1 MHDELANNAKF
12 ILLTE
17 ATWER
22 PEGFIDPPD
31 DQTNQENNNTN
42 EANQTIEKAS
52 EEYSSTN
59 RSTNLSKDCS
69 KQRVDPYGS
78 WTTVRVW

>member
-31 DQTNQENNNTN
+31 DQTNQENKYLALNIILRIGCT
-42 EANQTIEKAS
+42 ALRFYLVI
-52 EEYSSTN
+52 
-59 RSTNLSKDCS
+59 LM
-69 KQRVDPYGS
+69 KQIKL
-78 WTTVRVW
+78 